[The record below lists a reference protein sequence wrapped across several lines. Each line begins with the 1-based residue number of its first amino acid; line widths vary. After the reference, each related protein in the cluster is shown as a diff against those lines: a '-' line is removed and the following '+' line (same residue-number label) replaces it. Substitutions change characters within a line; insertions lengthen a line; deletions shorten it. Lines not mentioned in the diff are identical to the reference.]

1 MFNFSTVAGD
11 TPLYLSASYCR
22 ADAARYLLD
31 HGADPDKADEA
42 GLTPLHAAAGI
53 GPLYSYVISIL
64 HVCTTVFEFL
74 FLIYFVA
81 VLCSY
86 YSLFDQTSRATYV
99 FFPLG

>member
-1 MFNFSTVAGD
+1 MCLTGR
-11 TPLYLSASYCR
+11 TPLFYAVMSERIAVVKC
-22 ADAARYLLD
+22 LLD

-53 GPLYSYVISIL
+53 GPLYSYVISVL